1 MEAAEAKAK
10 AEAEKAARLQA
21 KAKAKAEAEENARL
35 EAEAETE
42 AKNFKEKAEV
52 VSDTAYYAE
61 LAAII
66 IGSIALGGI
75 ICGLIYCI
83 SKTKRKS
90 ENSTQSLEL
99 IERAE
104 PKNL

>member
-1 MEAAEAKAK
+1 MINYFMRLEAVE
-10 AEAEKAARLQA
+10 
-21 KAKAKAEAEENARL
+21 AKAEAEEIARL
-35 EAEAETE
+35 EAESETE

-66 IGSIALGGI
+66 IGSVYLGGT

-83 SKTKRKS
+83 LKTKRKS
-90 ENSTQSLEL
+90 ENFTQSMEL
-99 IERAE
+99 FERGE
-104 PKNL
+104 PQNL

>member
-1 MEAAEAKAK
+1 MEAAEAKA
-10 AEAEKAARLQA
+10 
-21 KAKAKAEAEENARL
+21 EAEESARL
-35 EAEAETE
+35 EAESETE

-66 IGSIALGGI
+66 VGSAFLGGTI
-75 ICGLIYCI
+75 FGLIYCI
-83 SKTKRKS
+83 LKSKRKS
-90 ENSTQSLEL
+90 ENSTQSMEL
-99 IERAE
+99 IERGE